1 MYIRVMALESQRE
14 QHPFLIMDEEIEVY
28 VIITGLGQFVD
39 FLSISALM
47 LLAGWQEGRPVS
59 KQPTLLILKGFL
71 PEQVEEEICRHK
83 MATTGIFDNGDWI
96 QIHSESRFGFSESC
110 LNPVSLATWR
120 RWWVLRKWFNKDIY
134 GNKSCKQ
141 HLSSE

>member
-47 LLAGWQEGRPVS
+47 LLAG
-59 KQPTLLILKGFL
+59 
-71 PEQVEEEICRHK
+71 
-83 MATTGIFDNGDWI
+83 
-96 QIHSESRFGFSESC
+96 
-110 LNPVSLATWR
+110 
-120 RWWVLRKWFNKDIY
+120 
-134 GNKSCKQ
+134 
-141 HLSSE
+141 